1 MATITG
7 VSVKGLQLLGTSDST
22 NTGRCSIR
30 FNGNMNPDRL
40 ERVGTLLITNSND
53 TPAQHRTLAVFKLY
67 GHGILTPEQ
76 PLVVKFTIPVQFWV
90 NWFRP
95 SLAWRLDTA

>member
-1 MATITG
+1 MATIVG
-7 VSVKGLQLLGTSDST
+7 VSVEGLQLLGASDST

-30 FNGNMNPDRL
+30 FNGSVNPDQL
-40 ERVGTLLITNSND
+40 ERVGTLLITNSVT
-53 TPAQHRTLAVFKLY
+53 TPAQHRTIAVFKLY

-90 NWFRP
+90 TWFRA